1 MSDAWKNFEPI
12 FISILADTVQLM
24 DREGVPQTA
33 VAHFVMGS
41 RTSIERKKEPIPVP
55 RERTRNQT
63 RAKNI
68 SQSSQK
74 STDSFIIN
82 DSPETSKTKTVQNSK
97 KSVLELLDEEEAIEI
112 SPEKARSPKRK
123 VIITSSPEN
132 SPDFSFPRTMGRVSS
147 GISRFSRSHI
157 HKFYF

>member
-112 SPEKARSPKRK
+112 TSLESILDTPLRELYSDILHLVADPEGEESY
-123 VIITSSPEN
+123 
-132 SPDFSFPRTMGRVSS
+132 RVRLQF
-147 GISRFSRSHI
+147 IFL
-157 HKFYF
+157 